1 MPLRALAWPGG
12 AVAASV
18 APRRA
23 ATPNEAT
30 SASPARAGRGR
41 VVRLDR
47 VDQHNAYQRL
57 RDLVDDDRRVV
68 GFFLGGSRGKGVE
81 TDRSDYDCYVIVED
95 SEVDAWRVVAEEL
108 SPPLD
113 IALFSLTAFAA
124 GEGPEW
130 NRYNYA
136 HLDVEV
142 DRLGGR
148 IQQLVD
154 ARATITSEEG
164 AVAARAALD
173 AYINAAYRS
182 LKNLRDGLELEAIL
196 DASEAVNYGLTVLFG
211 LLGRLRP
218 YNKYLR
224 WELTHHPPSG
234 LPWQTEELV
243 TLVSGILRNSDPALQ
258 SKFFRGIEQLAHAR
272 GLTDVIEAWPPADL
286 RFLRRDD

>member
-1 MPLRALAWPGG
+1 M
-12 AVAASV
+12 
-18 APRRA
+18 
-23 ATPNEAT
+23 
-30 SASPARAGRGR
+30 
-41 VVRLDR
+41 
-47 VDQHNAYQRL
+47 DQHNAYQRL
-57 RDLVDDDRRVV
+57 RDLVHDDRRVV
-68 GFFLGGSRGKGVE
+68 GFFLGGSRGKGVA

-95 SEVDAWRVVAEEL
+95 SEMDAWRAVAEEL

-148 IQQLVD
+148 IQQLVN
-154 ARATITSEEG
+154 ARATITPEEG
-164 AVAARAALD
+164 VMAARGVLD

-182 LKNLRDGLELEAIL
+182 LKNRRDGLELEAVL

-234 LPWQTEELV
+234 LPWPPEEVV
-243 TLVSGILRNSDPALQ
+243 TLVSGILRNSNPALQ

-286 RFLRRDD
+286 RFLRGDD